1 MANKIQ
7 IVLHSLPREIDE
19 VKRIVDQLARSQFY
33 IGDTNNVIL
42 DFTLN
47 VSDKLTDWENS
58 KIPKEYF
65 IDKFTYIES
74 LSPFVNRFDV
84 SDTCLGCN
92 DKRRNAINSDTDA
105 THILY
110 LDTDVY
116 FSDYNLTMMFDAISQ
131 IKNKY
136 HIISSE
142 ILQLWDSSWDVIS
155 NERTRNTD
163 RSKKLW
169 HTNPYRV
176 FDRREPCIPKLRQI
190 QTVKF
195 GGGWFN
201 LFNIE
206 LLKFITIPDS
216 LGPYGLDDTFIAEAS
231 MHMLRKGYDIRQY
244 VLSDMIVIEDRMF
257 RNYPYD
263 NYVKTKSDM
272 KDFWRK
278 ESHKNYSLEMEKFLK
293 RI

>member
-47 VSDKLTDWENS
+47 VSDDLTDWENS
-58 KIPKEYF
+58 KIPKQYF

-74 LSPFVNRFDV
+74 FSPFVNRFDV
-84 SDTCLGCN
+84 STTCLGCN

-131 IKNKY
+131 INNKY

-142 ILQLWDSSWDVIS
+142 ILQLWDPSWDVIS

-176 FDRREPCIPKLRQI
+176 FDRTEPCMPKLRQI
-190 QTVKF
+190 PTVKF

-201 LFNIE
+201 IFSKN
-206 LLKFITIPDS
+206 LLKFDFGSRLENSSILVKS
-216 LGPYGLDDTFIAEAS
+216 SATFSKRSFES
-231 MHMLRKGYDIRQY
+231 GSVEFLK
-244 VLSDMIVIEDRMF
+244 
-257 RNYPYD
+257 
-263 NYVKTKSDM
+263 
-272 KDFWRK
+272 K
-278 ESHKNYSLEMEKFLK
+278 ESIPKSSTKLLDSSVALNLFLK
-293 RI
+293 SWYFLMIS